1 MLSRMRVLGPD
12 EVQVRCRTTEHFD
25 EAALGEAVALLSPA
39 ERARYRRFRFARD
52 RRDYAAAHALL
63 RTSLSR
69 FGAPAPEAWT
79 FAAHARG
86 KPSLASGAAASLSFN
101 LSHTHGMV
109 ACAIAPG
116 ADIGVDVERVD
127 RPLDEEALAT
137 RFFAT
142 VEQAHLR
149 RCAPAQ
155 RAIRFFELWTLKE
168 AYLKAIGVGLSHSL
182 SEMAFELDDGH
193 GIAFVPPP
201 GIDSRSWQFALF
213 EPAPRYRLAV
223 AVRRTRGEPWRITA
237 TVIASGHEASV
248 AAVRTSVG

>member
-1 MLSRMRVLGPD
+1 
-12 EVQVRCRTTEHFD
+12 
-25 EAALGEAVALLSPA
+25 
-39 ERARYRRFRFARD
+39 
-52 RRDYAAAHALL
+52 
-63 RTSLSR
+63 
-69 FGAPAPEAWT
+69 
-79 FAAHARG
+79 
-86 KPSLASGAAASLSFN
+86 
-101 LSHTHGMV
+101 MV

-116 ADIGVDVERVD
+116 ADIGVDGERVD
-127 RPLDEEALAT
+127 RPLDEDALAT
-137 RFFAT
+137 RFFAA

-155 RAIRFFELWTLKE
+155 RAIGFFELWTLKE

-213 EPAPRYRLAV
+213 EPAPRFRLAV

-237 TVIASGHEASV
+237 TVTTSGHEASV
-248 AAVRTSVG
+248 AAIRASVG